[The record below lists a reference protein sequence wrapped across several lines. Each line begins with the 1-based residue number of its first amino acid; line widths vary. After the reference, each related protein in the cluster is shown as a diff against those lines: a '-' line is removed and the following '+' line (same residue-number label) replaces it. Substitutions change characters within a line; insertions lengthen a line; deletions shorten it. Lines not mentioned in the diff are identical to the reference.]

1 MAAQFINLEYLEI
14 MTDGDQE
21 MKKTM
26 LELFLDEPV
35 SDIKLL
41 NNLFKQND
49 IVTLAFVSHKLKST
63 FAFLGNERL
72 SSLIKSINDNAKNN
86 INIEGIQAQ
95 INELQDLFSL
105 VLEEVKAELKNIN

>member
-1 MAAQFINLEYLEI
+1 MATQFINLEYLEI
-14 MTDGDQE
+14 MTDGDLE

-41 NNLFKQND
+41 HNLYKQND
-49 IVTLAFVSHKLKST
+49 ITTLAFVSHKLKST

-72 SSLIKSINDNAKNN
+72 SALIKSINDNAKNN
-86 INIEGIQAQ
+86 MNIAAMQAQ
-95 INELQDLFSL
+95 LNELQDLFGL
-105 VLEEVKAELKNIN
+105 VLEEVKTELKNIN